1 MVLNNSMKNY
11 MQTGFTLLE
20 LMVVI
25 GMMGTLIAIG
35 VPSFTSMI
43 TTNELADIT
52 TDLTLS
58 LKRARAE
65 AIASGRDVVVCSSTT
80 TDSTSDGNAKCSLSA
95 GNWDKGWLIMIDRN
109 QDGSFLESQNELI
122 WVKHIDVN
130 TSVTITPGPFAPL
143 GLTNDFSQVVLFSHT
158 GELKDGTAGGFQ
170 VCSGV
175 SGSGYA
181 RRDITVSVSG
191 QTNFVKNTATGNDC

>member
-1 MVLNNSMKNY
+1 MKTY
-11 MQTGFTLLE
+11 IHSGFTLLE
-20 LMVVI
+20 LIIVI
-25 GMMGTLIAIG
+25 GMMAMLVAIG
-35 VPSFTSMI
+35 VPSFNAMI

-80 TDSTSDGNAKCSLSA
+80 TDSSSDGNAKCSLTA
-95 GNWDKGWLIMIDRN
+95 GNWNEGWLIMVDRN
-109 QDGSFLESQNELI
+109 QDGNFLESQNELI
-122 WVKHIDVN
+122 WVKSISDN
-130 TSVTITPGPFAPL
+130 TKVTITPGPFAPL

-175 SGSGYA
+175 SDNGYA

-191 QTNFVKNTATGNDC
+191 QTNFQKNTVTTNDC